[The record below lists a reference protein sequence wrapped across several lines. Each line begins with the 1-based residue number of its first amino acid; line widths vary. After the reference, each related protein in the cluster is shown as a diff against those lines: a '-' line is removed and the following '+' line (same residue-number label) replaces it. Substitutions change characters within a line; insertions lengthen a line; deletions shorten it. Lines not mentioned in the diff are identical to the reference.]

1 MLVGLGENAVGG
13 SAVVILWRVLGAV
26 AGVVWALRPVRG
38 ALFGLGTALA
48 ACGRGCRRLAWR
60 VGDARCALRRTARA
74 ALTGVGMACAVCVR
88 WCRRLARQ
96 ASGVPGAAVLVPLT
110 AGIVVG
116 TCVPGVVEFG
126 SFTKAL
132 GSQGALSFVGLMLVA
147 VGAQVTPSS
156 VPPVAA
162 RIVVILAGATVVTG
176 AGALAYGALFGAGGV
191 DGVSLLA
198 VAAAGLCTSNAL
210 WLALARRYGSAEDVW
225 GGAVAAAINS
235 GPVVPLLVLAVWSHS
250 QRHVSVSWLAMV
262 DALLPLL
269 VGFVAGVLV
278 PACRAMLRPIIPVL
292 MVVFSFDLGLRLNLR
307 VMNHQLIAGLGL
319 GAAVAVVSGALVGAG
334 WTLVLHQPAA
344 VGWAAGGITIGAPLV
359 PGIVADASPSW
370 GPYAAAATAQVGLA
384 VIAST
389 LVTPFLAGVSAQRR
403 AARHRSTP
411 PTPAGHPGTA
421 PGSVQAGR

>member
-1 MLVGLGENAVGG
+1 MIVRKVLGSAVGG
-13 SAVVILWRVLGAV
+13 PV
-26 AGVVWALRPVRG
+26 AMM
-38 ALFGLGTALA
+38 LA
-48 ACGRGCRRLAWR
+48 ACGR
-60 VGDARCALRRTARA
+60 RCL
-74 ALTGVGMACAVCVR
+74 
-88 WCRRLARQ
+88 RLARQ
-96 ASGVPGAAVLVPLT
+96 AAGVPGAAVLIPLT

-116 TCVPGVVEFG
+116 TWVPGVVEFG

-176 AGALAYGALFGAGGV
+176 VGALAYGALFGAGGV

-210 WLALARRYGSAEDVW
+210 WLALARRFGSADDVW
-225 GGAVAAAINS
+225 GGTVAAAINS
-235 GPVVPLLVLAVWSHS
+235 GPVVPLLALAVWSHS
-250 QRHVSVSWLAMV
+250 QRLVSMPWTAMA
-262 DALLPLL
+262 DALVPLL
-269 VGFVAGVLV
+269 AGFVAGVLV

-292 MVVFSFDLGLRLNLR
+292 MVVFSFDLGLRLNVR
-307 VMNHQLIAGLGL
+307 TMNHQLVAGLGL
-319 GAAVAVVSGALVGAG
+319 GVAVAVLSGALVGAG

-370 GPYAAAATAQVGLA
+370 APYAGAATAQVGLA

-389 LVTPFLAGVSAQRR
+389 LVTPLLAAAAAQWRAVRR
-403 AARHRSTP
+403 KSTP
-411 PTPAGHPGTA
+411 TLPAA
-421 PGSVQAGR
+421 VAGRRG